1 MANSRD
7 IQRRIKSIGNTSQ
20 ITKAMQLVS
29 SSKMR
34 RAQEQAL
41 AGRHYISALAT
52 VFAQL
57 NESIDPDISPFL
69 REGEGDRELMLVIST
84 DKGLCGSLNTNLYK
98 KLKSAHSSKTDYITI
113 GKKLG
118 VLLRKLMPAE
128 SMLGHYVIVDPVRLI
143 ALKPVFMQIRELFL
157 TGKYARV
164 YVVYTEYINTL
175 VQMPQVAQ
183 LLPIRTEQLD
193 KITHLSQENARLGET
208 TGDFVLEPSGKGILR
223 EILPL
228 FVFYDI
234 LQMLLEARAS
244 EHSARMVSMKAA
256 TENAQEIIK
265 SLTLVY
271 NKARQTAITSELTEI
286 SSAMKAM
293 E

>member
-1 MANSRD
+1 MASSRD

-41 AGRHYISALAT
+41 AGRHYISALAL
-52 VFAQL
+52 VFARLQEDL
-57 NESIDPDISPFL
+57 DLDIHPFL
-69 REGEGDRELMLVIST
+69 KEGKGERELLLVIST
-84 DKGLCGSLNTNLYK
+84 DKGLCGALNVNLYK
-98 KLKSAHSSKTDYITI
+98 KLKPYLTEKTDVITV

-118 VLLRKLMPAE
+118 VLLRKLLPANQLK
-128 SMLGHYVIVDPVRLI
+128 SHYTLADPVPLI
-143 ALKPVFMQIRELFL
+143 ELKPIFMQIRELFFS
-157 TGKYARV
+157 GEYKRV
-164 YVVYTEYINTL
+164 RIAYTSYINTL
-175 VQMPQVAQ
+175 VQTPEVAQ
-183 LLPIRTEQLD
+183 LLPIAPEQLQSLID
-193 KITHLSQENARLGET
+193 LAKHNKEHEESI
-208 TGDFVLEPSGKGILR
+208 DYVLEPSKTAILQ
-223 EILPL
+223 EIMPL

-234 LQMLLEARAS
+234 YQMVLEARAS

-256 TENAQEIIK
+256 TENAKDIIK

-271 NKARQTAITSELTEI
+271 NKARQSAITAELTEI
-286 SSAMKAM
+286 SSAMRAM